1 MCLREWQVQLLER
14 EIKPL
19 QYEQERDE
27 SVSPDSKSQTEKN
40 LPEQLTALCLGSKNV
55 CKMDGKKAGLMLQ
68 NPLQAFMDGVKL
80 VALMQATLEQMDTM
94 KGTKLYRH
102 GLKKKINMLEKE
114 LEATVIGPLSSLDS
128 TDENMVNRIQSNIEL
143 IIDMNIEEIGSL
155 RLAVDEHR
163 EKKDKQDNEGRGFT
177 NLKLNG
183 MVIRSL
189 PLFVICESRI
199 ITTMN
204 LKLSQNEPQ
213 FVTK

>member
-1 MCLREWQVQLLER
+1 
-14 EIKPL
+14 
-19 QYEQERDE
+19 
-27 SVSPDSKSQTEKN
+27 
-40 LPEQLTALCLGSKNV
+40 
-55 CKMDGKKAGLMLQ
+55 MDGKKAGLMLQ

-143 IIDMNIEEIGSL
+143 IIDMNIEEIASL

-163 EKKDKQDNEGRGFT
+163 EKKDK
-177 NLKLNG
+177 
-183 MVIRSL
+183 
-189 PLFVICESRI
+189 
-199 ITTMN
+199 
-204 LKLSQNEPQ
+204 
-213 FVTK
+213 